1 MRGLMYMVWGKRSN
15 SIFRRSSCVPV
26 LSWTV
31 HPFFTDFTCCY
42 CYVLTV
48 HIMHGALLASPQSA
62 PGSLCL
68 LLCGHILFYSG
79 AKWFPSG
86 TCEIVFQTHRLEWSC
101 LVRGKFIFCHC
112 VLSWSMVSD
121 SAPPWTI
128 ACQAPLSMGF
138 PKQECWSGLPFL
150 LHGIVP
156 TQGLNLSLLHCRQI
170 LYCWAMA
177 NLATRCL

>member
-1 MRGLMYMVWGKRSN
+1 
-15 SIFRRSSCVPV
+15 
-26 LSWTV
+26 
-31 HPFFTDFTCCY
+31 
-42 CYVLTV
+42 
-48 HIMHGALLASPQSA
+48 MHGALLASPQSA

-86 TCEIVFQTHRLEWSC
+86 TCEIVFQTHRLEWSW

-112 VLSWSMVSD
+112 VLSWSVVSD

-138 PKQECWSGLPFL
+138 PKQEYWSGLPFL

-156 TQGLNLSLLHCRQI
+156 TQGLNLSLLHCRQT
-170 LYCWAMA
+170 LYR
-177 NLATRCL
+177 LSHQGSPR

>member
-1 MRGLMYMVWGKRSN
+1 
-15 SIFRRSSCVPV
+15 
-26 LSWTV
+26 
-31 HPFFTDFTCCY
+31 
-42 CYVLTV
+42 
-48 HIMHGALLASPQSA
+48 MHGALLASPQSA

-86 TCEIVFQTHRLEWSC
+86 TCEIVFQTHRLEWSW

-112 VLSWSMVSD
+112 VLSWSVVSD

-138 PKQECWSGLPFL
+138 PKQEYWSGLPGSSPGDLFNTGIKPMSL
-150 LHGIVP
+150 ASAGGFFTLVASPWLSSLGHG
-156 TQGLNLSLLHCRQI
+156 
-170 LYCWAMA
+170 
-177 NLATRCL
+177 